1 MLNVAI
7 RTLAILPSALRVRA
21 SGCTIVGMTS
31 DAAPSTTQPAGSG
44 SATSPLAPAAGTAG
58 ERSDR
63 HDDRAAL
70 HDALRLVAVALTDA
84 GLPFALVGGYA
95 AWARG
100 ASEPSH
106 DVDFAIL
113 EEDVPR
119 AQEAITAAGL
129 ELHDPPENW
138 LFKAYYQGALVDVL
152 FRMVGE
158 PVTRE
163 LLESTDEI
171 EVLAVRM
178 PVLDATAI
186 VSAKLRVLG
195 EHACDF
201 SRLLGIVRAVREQ
214 VDWPRVRDEVGANPY
229 ARAFL
234 YLADELG
241 IADRDGSGERVVTG
255 GDVGAPV

>member
-1 MLNVAI
+1 MLKVAI
-7 RTLAILPSALRVRA
+7 RTLAILPPVLRARA
-21 SGCTIVGMTS
+21 PGCTIVGMTS
-31 DAAPSTTQPAGSG
+31 EAAPPPAAPAGH
-44 SATSPLAPAAGTAG
+44 
-58 ERSDR
+58 RSVQ
-63 HDDRAAL
+63 HDERAAL

-84 GLPFALVGGYA
+84 GLPFALVGGNA

-113 EEDVPR
+113 EDDIAR
-119 AQEAITAAGL
+119 AQEAIRAAGL
-129 ELHDPPENW
+129 EVHEPPENW
-138 LFKAYYQGALVDVL
+138 LFKAYHHGALVDVL

-158 PVTRE
+158 PVTPE
-163 LLESTDEI
+163 LLASSDEI

-178 PVLDATAI
+178 PVLDASAI
-186 VSAKLRVLG
+186 VSGKLRVLG

-214 VDWPRVRDEVGANPY
+214 VDWPRVREEVGGNPY

-241 IADRDGSGERVVTG
+241 ISDHRTPAERVSP
-255 GDVGAPV
+255 GATAAPRD

>member
-7 RTLAILPSALRVRA
+7 RTLAILPPTLRVRA
-21 SGCTIVGMTS
+21 SGCSIVRMTS
-31 DAAPSTTQPAGSG
+31 DAVRAGTPSVGPAGR
-44 SATSPLAPAAGTAG
+44 SAV
-58 ERSDR
+58 
-63 HDDRAAL
+63 DDERAAL

-84 GLPFALVGGYA
+84 ELPFALVGGYA

-113 EEDVPR
+113 EGDVPR
-119 AQEAITAAGL
+119 ARGAIAAAGL
-129 ELHDPPENW
+129 ELDDPPENW
-138 LFKAYYQGALVDVL
+138 LFKAYHRGALVDVL

-163 LLESTDEI
+163 LLASTDVI

-178 PVLDATAI
+178 PVLHATSI

-214 VDWPRVRDEVGANPY
+214 VDWPRVREEVGANAY

-241 IADRDGSGERVVTG
+241 IADRDASDGSTAHGQSGR
-255 GDVGAPV
+255 P